1 MTIVHIT
8 YHDETNIGSCPIGQT
23 GGFENADGNGE
34 IHCFRIFDGVSVM
47 LMQMEMG
54 SYTEIRT
61 QVGVLE
67 VNFCINGR
75 FETSFSMRMFK
86 TIYLSG
92 EAGNHARFVMK
103 KDVNHIVYS
112 IKSLQ
117 SAFVALLLDRTNL
130 SNEPRRE
137 RSSDQ
142 PVAFLPQIAPTFCFQ
157 RFPDRILC
165 AGHVKKCFHVPIQ
178 CAHFVHRVHGMVGRT
193 DFP

>member
-1 MTIVHIT
+1 MKAIVATDRHVARLQKNTIPHGKAGFKPSVHAEI
-8 YHDETNIGSCPIGQT
+8 DFQPPDLCP
-23 GGFENADGNGE
+23 
-34 IHCFRIFDGVSVM
+34 
-47 LMQMEMG
+47 
-54 SYTEIRT
+54 
-61 QVGVLE
+61 
-67 VNFCINGR
+67 NFCVR
-75 FETSFSMRMFK
+75 LHFQPQQHDSHAVKQPVVVDFSVTIRMFK